1 MRRIVLLIC
10 CCCLAAAPAAARM
23 YQWRN
28 PATGTTQLS
37 GTPPAWY
44 RGTDAGPR
52 VYVFEN
58 NALVDDT
65 GVAVSDAEREALRA
79 AAFGAAA
86 QPPATANT
94 TPAMQHDSPTAVPA
108 VPPASAPRAA
118 PAEAEAESAVT
129 AANGDKTD
137 KAASL
142 KALIDAWD
150 QRQLDQARSLLEM
163 LPADKQATPA
173 QHP

>member
-10 CCCLAAAPAAARM
+10 CYCLAVAPAAARM

-94 TPAMQHDSPTAVPA
+94 TPAMRHDSPAAVPA
-108 VPPASAPRAA
+108 VPPPSAPRAA
-118 PAEAEAESAVT
+118 PAEAENAAT
-129 AANGDKTD
+129 AANGDKAD

-163 LPADKQATPA
+163 LPGDQPAAPA
-173 QHP
+173 QRP